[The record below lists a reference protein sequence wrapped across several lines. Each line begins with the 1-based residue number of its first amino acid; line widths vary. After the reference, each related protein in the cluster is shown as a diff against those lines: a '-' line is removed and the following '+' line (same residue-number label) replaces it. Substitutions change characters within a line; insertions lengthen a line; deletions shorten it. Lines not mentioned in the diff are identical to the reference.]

1 MGKHS
6 SRKRSNASHSE
17 PRSPRERSEQRRPK
31 AGATVDREALELRE
45 GGASYSAIA
54 RRLEL
59 RRAVDAHRA
68 FIRALQ
74 GSSNEERVRLTGN
87 EERRLDALESRIRE
101 RDADKPDKIA
111 RRIEAVGQLRAALRP
126 TVVAAAATAAPAEVP

>member
-1 MGKHS
+1 MGKHG
-6 SRKRSNASHSE
+6 SRKRSNADHSFARQPRDRSE
-17 PRSPRERSEQRRPK
+17 TRRPRS
-31 AGATVDREALELRE
+31 GATIDREALELRE

-54 RRLEL
+54 RHLEL

-68 FIRALQ
+68 FIRALH
-74 GSSNEERVRLTGN
+74 GLSHEERSNVTGN

-111 RRIEAVGQLRAALRP
+111 RRIEAVGQLRAALQP
-126 TVVAAAATAAPAEVP
+126 ATGEQR